1 MGRGVDVGKWAL
13 WRRRIE
19 EFERGTASV
28 AEYCRRVG
36 VAQATFY
43 LWRRK
48 VKAEAQTSTS
58 ISTSTSPSTSQG
70 PRLAPP
76 GPQSATALSFLPVQ
90 IAATRTVEVVLAN
103 GTRVLIPSGD
113 HEALRTVLQLTAE
126 DRSC

>member
-1 MGRGVDVGKWAL
+1 MARGVDVGKWAL

-19 EFERGTASV
+19 EFERGSASV
-28 AEYCRRVG
+28 AEFCRRVG
-36 VAQATFY
+36 VSQATFY

-48 VKAEAQTSTS
+48 LNAEARA
-58 ISTSTSPSTSQG
+58 STSQG

-76 GPQSATALSFLPVQ
+76 GPQSTTALSFLPVQ
-90 IAATRTVEVVLAN
+90 IAAPRTVEVVLTN